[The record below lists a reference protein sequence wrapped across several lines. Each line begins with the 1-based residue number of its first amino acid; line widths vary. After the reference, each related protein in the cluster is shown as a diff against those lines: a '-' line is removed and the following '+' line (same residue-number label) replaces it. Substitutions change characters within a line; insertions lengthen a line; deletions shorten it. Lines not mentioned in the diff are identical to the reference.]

1 MIMEHKPNYYSIVKH
16 YENCLAIYGDTHKGV
31 DWPDKAGADLRYKVM
46 SSVLKANPNNEISI
60 LDFGCGTAEFYQ
72 FLVDSGFTN
81 FKYTGLDISPKF
93 IEVAKSKFPG
103 LDFICMD
110 FLKDS
115 NEFGSFDYIIM
126 NGVFTEK
133 LNLSFDEMWNYL
145 KELLPIVFRHTNK
158 AIAFNVMSKNVDWE
172 RSDLF
177 HLPMDILAQYLTK
190 ELSRHF
196 IFRHDYGLYEYTAY
210 VFVEPNN

>member
-1 MIMEHKPNYYSIVKH
+1 MEKKPDYQSIVKH
-16 YENCLAIYGDTHKGV
+16 YENCLAKYGDSHKGV

-46 SSVLKANPNNEISI
+46 SSVLKSSEEKAISI
-60 LDFGCGTAEFYQ
+60 LDFGCGTAQFYQ
-72 FLVDSGFTN
+72 FLVDSGLVN

-93 IEVAKSKFPG
+93 IDVARSKFPT
-103 LDFICMD
+103 LDFICRD
-110 FLKDS
+110 FLRDS
-115 NEFGSFDYIIM
+115 NEFESYDYIIM

-133 LNLSFDEMWNYL
+133 LDLSFDEMWVYL
-145 KELLPIVFRHTNK
+145 KELLPLVFRHTKK

-172 RSDLF
+172 RNDLF
-177 HLPMDILAQYLTK
+177 HLPMDILAQFLTT

>member
-1 MIMEHKPNYYSIVKH
+1 MEKKPDYQSIVKH
-16 YENCLAIYGDTHKGV
+16 YENCLAMYGDTHKGV

-46 SSVLKANPNNEISI
+46 SGILKSDGDNEISI
-60 LDFGCGTAEFYQ
+60 LDFGCGTAQFYQ
-72 FLVDSGFTN
+72 FLVDSGFVN

-93 IEVAKSKFPG
+93 IEVARSKFPE
-103 LDFICMD
+103 LDFICQD

-115 NEFGSFDYIIM
+115 NEFGSYDYVIM

-133 LNLSFDEMWNYL
+133 LELSFDEMWIYL
-145 KELLPIVFRHTNK
+145 KELLPLVFKHTKK

-177 HLPMDILAQYLTK
+177 HLPMDTLAQFLTT

-196 IFRHDYGLYEYTAY
+196 IFRHDYGLYEYTAC
-210 VFVEPNN
+210 VFVEPNY